1 MRGLAGRALSIFV
14 TGWLSIAVTMP
25 LQGGQT
31 PESAVIEDNAAK
43 GLGAER
49 FIYRQVD
56 GRSLKAFVFL
66 PKAPGRDRAAIL
78 LFHGGAW
85 QLGDASGLF
94 GRAKEFA
101 ERGLVAIAVDYSL
114 ANDGRTPIDSVDD
127 ACTAFAWAR
136 QHSAE
141 FGLDA
146 HRVVGYGWSA
156 GGHLVTAAATLP
168 AVRERKITPE
178 ERPNVLMLYSPALN
192 MSKDPFFTR
201 IMLGKADPAH
211 YSPSEYIS
219 RSLPPTLIIQG
230 EEDTIVYAKDARAF
244 CAAAEKSGVRCEL
257 HVYPGVGHL
266 LTRNLK
272 VQYRDFDADPKFA
285 KEAHDLED
293 AFLVSLGYMH

>member
-1 MRGLAGRALSIFV
+1 MFFG
-14 TGWLSIAVTMP
+14 IAVAGLLCLP
-25 LQGGQT
+25 LWGQT
-31 PESAVIEDNAAK
+31 AESSAIEDNAAK
-43 GLGAER
+43 EMGAER

-66 PKAPGRDRAAIL
+66 PKSKGSGRAAVL

-94 GRAKEFA
+94 RRAKEFA
-101 ERGLVAIAVDYSL
+101 DKGLVAIAVDYSL
-114 ANDGRTPIDSVDD
+114 ANDGRTPIESVDD
-127 ACTAFAWAR
+127 ACAAFAWAR
-136 QHSAE
+136 QHASE
-141 FGLDA
+141 FHFDRK
-146 HRVVGYGWSA
+146 RVVGYGWSA
-156 GGHLVTAAATLP
+156 GGHLVAAAATLP

-192 MSKDPFFTR
+192 MAKDPFFTR
-201 IMLGKADPAH
+201 IMLGKADAAL
-211 YSPSEYIS
+211 YSPAEYIS
-219 RSLPPTLIIQG
+219 GSLPPTLIIQG

-244 CAAAEKSGVRCEL
+244 CAEAQKSGVRCEL

>member
-1 MRGLAGRALSIFV
+1 MTRRALTLFV
-14 TGWLSIAVTMP
+14 AGLLVGMAVSDSVRA
-25 LQGGQT
+25 QT
-31 PESAVIEDNAAK
+31 AESSAIEENAAK
-43 GLGAER
+43 GMGAER
-49 FIYRQVD
+49 FVYRQLGD
-56 GRSLKAFVFL
+56 RSLKVFVFL
-66 PKAPGRDRAAIL
+66 PKATGIRRPAVL

-101 ERGLVAIAVDYSL
+101 DKGLVAIAVDYSL

-127 ACTAFAWAR
+127 ACAAFAWAR
-136 QHSAE
+136 RHAEE
-141 FGLDA
+141 FGIDTS
-146 HRVVGYGWSA
+146 RVVGYGWSA
-156 GGHLVTAAATLP
+156 GGHLAAAAATLP
-168 AVRERKITPE
+168 AVRERKITQE

-192 MSKDPFFTR
+192 MAKDPFFTR
-201 IMLGKADPAH
+201 IMLGKADPAL

-230 EEDTIVYAKDARAF
+230 EKDTIVYANDARAF
-244 CAAAEKSGVRCEL
+244 CEAAQKSGERCEL

-285 KEAHDLED
+285 KEAHELED
-293 AFLVSLGYMH
+293 AFLVSLGYMR

>member
-1 MRGLAGRALSIFV
+1 MMRFAGTVLAIFV
-14 TGWLSIAVTMP
+14 TGLLTVTAALPLS
-25 LQGGQT
+25 GQRA
-31 PESAVIEDNAAK
+31 ESSAIEDKAAK
-43 GLGAER
+43 EMGAER
-49 FIYRQVD
+49 FIYRQVE

-66 PKAPGRDRAAIL
+66 PKEKGSGRAAVL

-101 ERGLVAIAVDYSL
+101 DKGLVAISVDYSL
-114 ANDGRTPIDSVDD
+114 ANNGGTPIDSVDD
-127 ACTAFAWAR
+127 TCAAFVWAR
-136 QHSAE
+136 QHASE
-141 FGLDA
+141 FGLDTK
-146 HRVVGYGWSA
+146 RIVGYGWSA
-156 GGHLVTAAATLP
+156 GGHLVAAAATLP
-168 AVRERKITPE
+168 AVRDRKITQE

-192 MSKDPFFTR
+192 MAQDPFFTR
-201 IMLGKADPAH
+201 IMLGKADPAL

-230 EEDTIVYAKDARAF
+230 EEDTIVYAKDSRAF
-244 CAAAEKSGVRCEL
+244 CAAAEKDAVRCEL

-285 KEAHDLED
+285 REAHEFED
-293 AFLVSLGYMH
+293 EFLVSLGYMR